1 MTTDTLKSKPKIET
15 IKSGIAKRDTT
26 VIAKALSE
34 ALADSFTLYLKTLGV
49 HWNVVGA
56 AFYSLHKLTE
66 AQYEDLDAATDL
78 IAERIRALGHMAP
91 ASFADF
97 AKFSVLDSSE
107 TLSSADDMIHCLI
120 ADNEAVSKRMREF
133 VAIASEADD
142 VFTADML
149 TARIGKHEQNAWMLR
164 AIVS

>member
-1 MTTDTLKSKPKIET
+1 MTTDALKSKPKVET

-34 ALADSFTLYLKTLGV
+34 ALSDSFTLYLKTLGV

-66 AQYEDLDAATDL
+66 AQYEDLDAAIDL

-97 AKFSVLDSSE
+97 AKFTVLDSSE
-107 TLSSADDMIHCLI
+107 TLSSADDMIHRLI
-120 ADNEAVSKRMREF
+120 EDNESVSKRMREF
-133 VAIASEADD
+133 VAIASAADD